1 MRELVWI
8 ALGGAA
14 GAVSRYLVTLGCQRW
29 TTTSFPLATLIVNL
43 TGCFLLGVLAQFGM
57 QSEWL
62 RPTLRLAIGVGLLGG
77 LTTFSTFGHET
88 FRAIEK
94 GQWTLALGNA
104 AANLI
109 IGILAGWA
117 GVALVQRW
125 GNV

>member
-29 TTTSFPLATLIVNL
+29 TENLPVATLIVNV
-43 TGCFLLGVLAQFGM
+43 TGCFCLGALL
-57 QSEWL
+57 QSAWL
-62 RPTLRLAIGVGLLGG
+62 PATLRLAVGTGLLGG

-88 FRAIEK
+88 FRALEK
-94 GQWTLALGNA
+94 GQWSLAIGNA

-109 IGILAGWA
+109 LGILAVWA
-117 GVALVQRW
+117 GVVLVQRW
-125 GNV
+125 NHA

>member
-29 TTTSFPLATLIVNL
+29 AENFPVATLIVNV
-43 TGCFLLGVLAQFGM
+43 TGCFCLGALL
-57 QSEWL
+57 QSAWL
-62 RPTLRLAIGVGLLGG
+62 PAATRLAIGTGLLGG

-88 FRAIEK
+88 FRALEK
-94 GQWTLALGNA
+94 GQWNLALGNV

-109 IGILAGWA
+109 LGLLAVWA

-125 GNV
+125 GNA

>member
-29 TTTSFPLATLIVNL
+29 AGTFPLATLIVNVA
-43 TGCFLLGVLAQFGM
+43 GCFCLGALM
-57 QSEWL
+57 QSAWL
-62 RPTLRLAIGVGLLGG
+62 PATARLAVGVGLLGG

-88 FRAIEK
+88 FRALEK
-94 GQWTLALGNA
+94 GQWNLALGNVS
-104 AANLI
+104 ANLI
-109 IGILAGWA
+109 LGIVAVWA

-125 GNV
+125 GSG

>member
-29 TTTSFPLATLIVNL
+29 AENFPAATLIVNVA
-43 TGCFLLGVLAQFGM
+43 GCFCLGALL
-57 QSEWL
+57 QSTWL
-62 RPTLRLAIGVGLLGG
+62 PATARLALGTGLLGG

-88 FRAIEK
+88 FRALEK
-94 GQWTLALGNA
+94 GHWGLALGNTV
-104 AANLI
+104 ANLI
-109 IGILAGWA
+109 LGILAVWA

-125 GNV
+125 GNA